1 MSSAMAS
8 SLLRSGASVRRAFS
22 KLSRADGDDAVIYR
36 PLMHDYRPPNNTIKP
51 KAAAAATAAVVRT
64 VLVAVAVASSSLAAP
79 NHLCNFHE

>member
-8 SLLRSGASVRRAFS
+8 SLRRSGASVRRAFS

-36 PLMHDYRPPNNTIKP
+36 PLMHDYRRPNNTIKP
-51 KAAAAATAAVVRT
+51 KAAAATAAVVRT
-64 VLVAVAVASSSLAAP
+64 ELVAVAVASSSLAAP